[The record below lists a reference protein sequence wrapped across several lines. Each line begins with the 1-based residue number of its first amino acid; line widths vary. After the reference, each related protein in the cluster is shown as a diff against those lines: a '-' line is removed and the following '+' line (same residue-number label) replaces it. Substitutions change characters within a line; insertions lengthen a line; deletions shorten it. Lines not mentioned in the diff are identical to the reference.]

1 MKYEIVKNTDPLFKV
16 YSDEIYRLRHK
27 VFKQKLNWKVDT
39 VDGDKEIDY
48 FDSLDDLHYVLAFDD
63 NNKLIGCM
71 RLLPTLNDYMLEKV
85 FPDLV
90 DGKDMP
96 KEDKIWEVSRVA
108 VDPDYQ
114 RSIEMM
120 SFDKATLLLLKGA
133 CEFSKKNNIEC
144 YVTVTTDRLGR
155 LLQSLKMDSK
165 RIGKKLA
172 MEDCNV
178 VTLQFNMNAE
188 SFGAIETALI
198 K

>member
-1 MKYEIVKNTDPLFKV
+1 MRYEIVKNTEPLFKH
-16 YSDEIYRLRHK
+16 YADDIYKLRHK

-48 FDSLDDLHYVLAFDD
+48 FDSLDDLHYVLAID
-63 NNKLIGCM
+63 NNDKLIGCM

-85 FPDLV
+85 FPTILDEEV
-90 DGKDMP
+90 IP

-120 SFDKATLLLLKGA
+120 SFDKVTLLLLKGA
-133 CEFSKKNNIEC
+133 CEFSKTHKIEC

-165 RIGKKLA
+165 RIGKKLI

-178 VTLQFNMNAE
+178 VTLQFNMNEE
-188 SFGAIETALI
+188 SFDAVNTALI